1 MNSAFKHIS
10 AILSEEGLTEKLPD
24 SFKMVIA
31 VELKELPNKTGYQ
44 FKQVT
49 LEGFDAEGQ
58 DKYLYRGG
66 GTSGTGVTL
75 TCKLGKP
82 NPKDKKQKTPKE
94 FAATALNKKII
105 AYLREMGEGAATKEG
120 QTFGQ
125 QTAQELEDK
134 QETVLLQVTQLA
146 EQIVADKKENA
157 IVTLLISNEQVRNYP
172 HRIEPLHEYFLQLV
186 NPETGEQDGKRS
198 VGENAVCSCCGKQ
211 SEKVYCRPPDLKL
224 PYFTFDKPGFV
235 SGGFFSDK
243 DIQES
248 AWRNLPLC
256 AECET
261 SIRSG
266 FKAVET
272 QLSFSLCG
280 IKYLLIPSFA
290 EWQSNNA
297 KTVVRTLAKLGK
309 STDVGLQRDQ
319 EILFAHRLARE
330 ESNASFTFLFYRKK
344 QSRLEILSSLE
355 NVLPSRLSE
364 IANAVAISEQHNLLA
379 NFGMWS
385 KLSKIGAI
393 SINFSLLK
401 DLYQPRLKTKGDPP
415 INQFLKAVQRVVYGQ
430 PFDFGEFF
438 DAAMRHIREELHEQ
452 LSERNDPYF
461 GLTFATHKALATAFW
476 LMHLG
481 LLRFAELKILKLN
494 NKGDIM
500 TDYPS
505 LNAEDLSESFEQFFE
520 SFGGLFAHE
529 SQKACYLMGVLC
541 AQVLREQR
549 DRYDKRQPFY
559 RHLKDLNLNE
569 EEMRGLLPK
578 LKSKL
583 VEYEKDHF
591 NWGLEKAIAARF
603 RHAGSPWKLTHS
615 EINFFFTLGL
625 CEAPLFSAKTKG
637 KTNLSQQEQ

>member
-1 MNSAFKHIS
+1 MNIAFKQIS

-24 SFKMVIA
+24 NFKKVIA
-31 VELKELPNKTGYQ
+31 IELEALPDEMGYQ
-44 FKQVT
+44 FKRVI

-58 DKYLYRGG
+58 GKYLYRGG

-82 NPKDKKQKTPKE
+82 SPKDKKQKTPRE

-105 AYLREMGEGAATKEG
+105 AYLREMSEGATTKEG

-125 QTAQELEDK
+125 QMAQVLEAD
-134 QETVLLQVTQLA
+134 EENVLLQITQLA

-157 IVTLLISNEQVRNYP
+157 IVTLLISNEQARNYP
-172 HRIEPLHEYFLQLV
+172 HGVEPLREYFLQLV

-198 VGENAVCSCCGKQ
+198 VGENAICSCCGKR

-243 DIQES
+243 EIQEY

-261 SIRSG
+261 TVRRG
-266 FKAVET
+266 FKAVEE

-280 IKYLLIPSFA
+280 IRYLLIPNFA
-290 EWQSNNA
+290 EWQSNNTE
-297 KTVVRTLAKLGK
+297 TVVRTLAKLGK
-309 STDVGLQRDQ
+309 ATDVSLQRDQ
-319 EILFAHRLARE
+319 EMLFAHRLARE
-330 ESNASFTFLFYRKK
+330 ENNASFTFLFYRKK
-344 QSRLEILSSLE
+344 QSRLEILCSLE

-364 IANAVAISEQHNLLA
+364 IVNAVDRAEQHNLLA
-379 NFGMWS
+379 RFGEWARAP
-385 KLSKIGAI
+385 KIGAI
-393 SINFSLLK
+393 SINFGLLR
-401 DLYQPRLKTKGDPP
+401 DLYQPRLKTKGDQP
-415 INQFLKAVQRVVYGQ
+415 INLFLKAVQRVVYGQ
-430 PFDFGEFF
+430 PFDLGEYF
-438 DAAMRHIREELHEQ
+438 DAAMRYLREELREQ
-452 LSERNDPYF
+452 QSEGNEPW
-461 GLTFATHKALATAFW
+461 LLLAIHKALAAAFW
-476 LMHLG
+476 LLHLG
-481 LLRFAELKILKLN
+481 LLRFAEPN
-494 NKGDIM
+494 DSTFNKGGDIM

-505 LNAEDLSESFEQFFE
+505 LNADNLNESFEQFFQ
-520 SFGGLFAHE
+520 SFGGLFAQE
-529 SQKACYLMGVLC
+529 SQKACYLMGVMC

-549 DRYDKRQPFY
+549 DRYDNRQPFF

-591 NWGLEKAIAARF
+591 NWGLEKAIAERF

-625 CEAPLFSAKTKG
+625 CEAPLFSAKAKD
-637 KTNLSQQEQ
+637 KPNSSEQEQ